1 MSSRRSTTG
10 IDVTE
15 EFPHLKNAPVVE
27 AVVEWRG
34 EPGVEMEVEPLLD
47 RLKERFPKYVIQPIH
62 DVEARIAGTDSGVE
76 VAKRSQHTG
85 YRLVSEDGCIVCQL
99 RRNAVAVSRLA
110 PYMGWE
116 GFLREAAAFRDVFI
130 DWLAPR
136 QFSRLGVRS
145 INKIAVS
152 PRKSIEKIVQGAPS
166 PWKSFGLESSTFFH
180 QDTILWPDSPYGVR
194 LVRAMDV
201 EGESKSKVLF
211 IDIDITLEDSTS
223 LEEADDRMA
232 EMRFLKNRV
241 FFSTVR
247 DAEKQFG

>member
-1 MSSRRSTTG
+1 MSRRRPATE
-10 IDVTE
+10 IDVAV
-15 EFPHLKNAPVVE
+15 EFPQLGRAPVVE

-34 EPGVEMEVEPLLD
+34 EPGVEMEPQALLAK
-47 RLKERFPKYVIQPIH
+47 LKDRFPDYKIQPIH
-62 DVEARIAGTDSGVE
+62 DVEARIAGSEAGVE

-85 YRLVSEDGCIVCQL
+85 YRLASEDGCIVCQL
-99 RRNAVAVSRLA
+99 RLNAVAVSRLA
-110 PYMGWE
+110 PYTGWE
-116 GFLREAAAFRDVFI
+116 KFLSVASKFRDAFVE
-130 DWLAPR
+130 WLAPR

-152 PRKSIEKIVQGAPS
+152 PGKSLEKVVEGIPS

-201 EGESKSKVLF
+201 EGESKSRVLF
-211 IDIDITLEDSTS
+211 IDIDITLEDSTP
-223 LEEADDRMA
+223 LEESDARMA
-232 EMRFLKNRV
+232 EMRFLKNQV

-247 DAEKQFG
+247 NAEKQFG